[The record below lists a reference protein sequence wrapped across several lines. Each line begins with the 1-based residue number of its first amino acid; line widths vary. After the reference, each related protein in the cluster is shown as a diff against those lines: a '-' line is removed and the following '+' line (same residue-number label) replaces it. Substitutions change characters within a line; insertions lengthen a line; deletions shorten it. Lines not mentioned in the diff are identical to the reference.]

1 MPVVYFRGLCNF
13 TASLLGDMV
22 RLGTNAW
29 KQEWLNCRS
38 NVCLFIYQNVTYNI
52 HSKLH
57 NATGRTDRRMYRTKL
72 CLPLFWRLNFIFTP
86 TRLWNSDHTELT
98 INDAALTLLVW
109 TSGNA
114 EKSLQSRR
122 WRRRRLNL
130 AAAAGGRGNDPVKQR
145 VGGRGW
151 ERLSDWGWCELR
163 SRRRDFKCDR
173 PTDWRTDGRGG
184 GLSLSRRGT
193 QQGLCNDSCSAFEN
207 LYFTRMN
214 IR

>member
-122 WRRRRLNL
+122 SGVGGGDGLIWRRRRAGEEMIRLNNAS
-130 AAAAGGRGNDPVKQR
+130 AAEAESVWATEAGVN
-145 VGGRGW
+145 
-151 ERLSDWGWCELR
+151 CEAGEET
-163 SRRRDFKCDR
+163 SSATDR
-173 PTDWRTDGRGG
+173 RTDGR
-184 GLSLSRRGT
+184 T
-193 QQGLCNDSCSAFEN
+193 DEAAACH
-207 LYFTRMN
+207 
-214 IR
+214 